1 MKSFYIA
8 ILYMIFT
15 CALLF
20 ADNTSLE
27 IEYEKGIFAEEVHGD
42 LQGAIEIYQKI
53 ITAPEISDDLKSRC
67 LLRLA
72 LCFEKMGVDDKAREY
87 YGEIQ
92 ENFSHMRTVFQITE
106 RQLSIQ
112 TQRRLEKLKQ
122 ELAAAKEKTKIDTVE
137 NDPLEEKKLIS
148 ATLYSIAE
156 DYFKDNQL
164 QYAKETLKKSLS
176 FHLENEKAIALLQ
189 EVEKKLITVQD
200 KLFSREDSEYKWLKG
215 LEEKITEDNEENF
228 KDILY
233 DFSEILGKEDHAVN
247 DYTLK
252 NNFLLLVKNELP
264 VTNHT
269 SLANAINFINGNLL
283 VRHNEAF
290 HSQIE
295 KLLQALAKKKFVY
308 YASVVVASGNDAI
321 LQKEIRNLS
330 LNFFSAEQGCF
341 YAQLD
346 TENIKELISQC
357 YDQGIYLNFFP
368 EVVFLQRS
376 EIDLKKTFEVPLV
389 KEYINKKIDFNVY
402 QEGLRFLF
410 KMDYEKEQIDAHISA
425 RTIKRPF
432 ETIPM
437 TSGPLQVPFFMDQN
451 AHFDFKID
459 EQKSFILLGLLNPI
473 SSHYLAS
480 RVLRMQNHRLI
491 AFFSFRKIAVDEFL
505 LKPDI
510 EIDLF
515 AKEDD
520 KHFPQYYDIAI
531 WQKVPNLHVS
541 TILRFQNHESRNSF
555 ILRLCNEYVKDKTS
569 KTIFRIVRD
578 RLLVYGTDEVH
589 DKVQFLLN
597 GLRKN
602 IDKLQ
607 RFHSYVYLVDDL
619 EKITKNGWQS
629 LPSKNTL
636 KVFVSQNSKSQIL
649 ADFNAS
655 GQILTQFS
663 PVVCSNT
670 QIIETADYHLKTFW
684 EGIHLE
690 ESNPPAAK
698 VRSVPQGTAIKLANI
713 FIDDT
718 QHFIEVQSSIFK
730 RNIKQSTYD
739 INDYSFSIETPKTDI
754 HRGFFSFEHKP
765 NQKYLITNFKDKKY
779 VFLIIPSKINENK

>member
-1 MKSFYIA
+1 MTKPYYI
-8 ILYMIFT
+8 IIYMILS

-20 ADNTSLE
+20 ADDSSLE
-27 IEYEKGIFAEEVHGD
+27 IDYEKGIFAEEVHGD
-42 LQGAIEIYQKI
+42 LQSAIEIYEKI
-53 ITAPEISDDLKSRC
+53 IDAPEIGDDLKSRC

-72 LCFEKMGVDDKAREY
+72 LCHEKMGADEKAREF
-87 YGEIQ
+87 YGEILDK
-92 ENFSHMRTVFQITE
+92 FSHMRRVFQITE

-112 TQRRLEKLKQ
+112 TRRRLEKLKQ
-122 ELAAAKEKTKIDTVE
+122 ELAAAKEKSKSETVD
-137 NDPLEEKKLIS
+137 DPLEEKKLIS
-148 ATLYSIAE
+148 TTLYNIAE

-176 FHLENEKAIALLQ
+176 FHLENEQAIALLQ

-215 LEEKITEDNEENF
+215 LEEQITEDNEENF

-233 DFSEILGKEDHAVN
+233 DFSEILGKDRTVN

-264 VTNHT
+264 FVNQA

-290 HSQIE
+290 HLQIE
-295 KLLQALAKKKFVY
+295 KILQSLTKKKHLY
-308 YASVVVASGNDAI
+308 YASVVVASGNGAI
-321 LQKEIRNLS
+321 LQKEIRNLN
-330 LNFFSAEQGCF
+330 LNFFSAEKGCF
-341 YAQLD
+341 YARLD
-346 TENIKELISQC
+346 TNNIKELISQC

-368 EVVFLQRS
+368 EVVFLQRN
-376 EIDLKKTFEVPLV
+376 EIALKKTFEVPLV

-410 KMDYEKEQIDAHISA
+410 KMDYEKEQIDAHIST

-459 EQKSFILLGLLNPI
+459 GQKSFILLGLLNPI

-480 RVLRMQNHRLI
+480 RVLRLQSHRLI

-520 KHFPQYYDIAI
+520 KHFPQYYDIAV

-541 TILRFQNHESRNSF
+541 TILRFQNHESRNSL
-555 ILRLCNEYVKDKTS
+555 ILRLCNEYVKEKTS
-569 KTIFRIVRD
+569 KTVFRIVRD
-578 RLLVYGTDEVH
+578 RLLVYGTEEVH
-589 DKVQFLLN
+589 EKVQFLLN

-607 RFHSYVYLVDDL
+607 RFHSYVYLVEDID
-619 EKITKNGWQS
+619 KITADGWES

-636 KVFVSQNSKSQIL
+636 NVFVSQNTKSQIL
-649 ADFNAS
+649 RNLNTH

-690 ESNPPAAK
+690 EGKPPAAK
-698 VRSVPQGTAIKLANI
+698 VRSVPEGTAIKLANI

-718 QHFIEVQSSIFK
+718 QHFIEIQSSIFK

-779 VFLIIPSKINENK
+779 VFLIIPSKINEKK